1 MPRQAVNEKPKKFKK
16 TLKEMARYL
25 KPYFPL
31 ILIAVVASVIATI
44 LQIIGP
50 DKLKLITDEITKGLP
65 KMVKGKPVM
74 AAINMDNVKSITM
87 MLVIFYGSSLLL
99 NLLQRFIMADV
110 TQKISK
116 SFREKIANKVNKLPF
131 SYFDNTT
138 FGDILSRVTNDVDTI
153 SQSLNQ
159 SVGSLLTSVVM
170 LVGTVVM
177 MIYNSGILTVTTI
190 LSSFVGFVFI
200 IIIMK
205 KSQKHFKAQQE
216 NLGDI
221 NGQIEEVYTGHDVI
235 KAYNAGEMMI
245 DEFEETNKKLYTS
258 AWKSQFLSGL
268 MMPVMQFAGNFSYV
282 MVCIVG
288 GALAI
293 NGKISFGVIVAFMIY
308 VRLFT
313 NPLSDIAQSFNTL
326 QRAAAAGERVFE
338 FLNEK
343 ELEEENVTE
352 KLDRAK
358 GEVEFKD
365 VRFGYNPDK
374 IIIKDFSV
382 KVNPGEKIAIV
393 GPTGA
398 GKTTIVNLLMRFYEI
413 NDGQILVDG
422 IDTKK
427 LSRDNLRDQFCMVL
441 QDSWIFEASVRENIT
456 FGEENIT
463 DEELIDVCK
472 RVNLDHFIRTLPQG
486 YDTILND
493 KQSLSQGQL
502 QLLTIARAM
511 VSHAPMLILD
521 EATSSVDT
529 RTEIIVQDAMD
540 ELAKGRT
547 SFVIAHRLST
557 IKNAD
562 LILVMK
568 DGDIVEKGKHD
579 ELLKRDGFYA
589 QLYNAQDRK
598 SVV

>member
-1 MPRQAVNEKPKKFKK
+1 MPRQVINEKPKKFKK
-16 TLKEMARYL
+16 TLKEMTGYL

-65 KMVKGKPVM
+65 KMIKGKPVM
-74 AAINMDNVKSITM
+74 ASIDMDQVKSITM

-116 SFREKIANKVNKLPF
+116 SFREKIAVKINKLPF

-138 FGDILSRVTNDVDTI
+138 YGDILSRVTNDVDTI

-159 SVGSLLTSVVM
+159 SIGTLLTSIVM
-170 LVGTVVM
+170 LLGTVVM
-177 MIYNSGILTVTTI
+177 MIYNSGILTITTI
-190 LSSFVGFVFI
+190 LSSLVGFVFI
-200 IIIMK
+200 TIIMK
-205 KSQKHFKAQQE
+205 KSQKYFKAQQQ

-221 NGQIEEVYTGHDVI
+221 NGQIEEVYTGHNVI
-235 KAYNAGEMMI
+235 KAYNAGERVV
-245 DEFEETNKKLYTS
+245 DEFEQMNTQLYTS

-268 MMPVMQFAGNFSYV
+268 MMPIMQFAGNFSYV

-422 IDTKK
+422 IDTKN
-427 LSRDNLRDQFCMVL
+427 LSRENLRDQFCMVL
-441 QDSWIFEASVRENIT
+441 QDSWVFEASVRENIT
-456 FGEENIT
+456 FGEKDIT

-568 DGDIVEKGKHD
+568 DGDIVEKGKHE
-579 ELLKRDGFYA
+579 ELLAQDGFYA
-589 QLYNAQDRK
+589 QLYNAQFERK
-598 SVV
+598 

>member
-1 MPRQAVNEKPKKFKK
+1 MPRQTVNEKPKKFKK

-74 AAINMDNVKSITM
+74 AAIDMDNVKSITT

-190 LSSFVGFVFI
+190 LSSLVGFVVI

-221 NGQIEEVYTGHDVI
+221 NGQIEEVYTGHNVI

-245 DEFEETNKKLYTS
+245 DEFEETNTKLYTS

-456 FGEENIT
+456 FGEKNIT

-589 QLYNAQDRK
+589 QLYNAQFERK
-598 SVV
+598 

>member
-1 MPRQAVNEKPKKFKK
+1 MPRQTVNEKPKKFKK

-31 ILIAVVASVIATI
+31 ILIAIVASVIATI

-74 AAINMDNVKSITM
+74 AAIDMDNVKSITM

-190 LSSFVGFVFI
+190 LSSLVGFVVI

-221 NGQIEEVYTGHDVI
+221 NGQIEEVYTGHNVI

-441 QDSWIFEASVRENIT
+441 QDSWVFEASVRENIT

-589 QLYNAQDRK
+589 QLYNAQFERK
-598 SVV
+598 

>member
-1 MPRQAVNEKPKKFKK
+1 MPRQTVNEKPKKFKK
-16 TLKEMARYL
+16 TLKEMAGYL
-25 KPYFPL
+25 KPYFSL

-65 KMVKGKPVM
+65 KIVKGKPVVT
-74 AAINMDNVKSITM
+74 AIDMDSVKSISL
-87 MLVIFYGSSLLL
+87 MLLIFYLSSLVL

-116 SFREKIANKVNKLPF
+116 SFREKIAVKINKLPF

-159 SVGSLLTSVVM
+159 SVGTLLTSIVM
-170 LVGTVVM
+170 LIGTVVM
-177 MIYNSGILTVTTI
+177 MIYNSGILTITTI
-190 LSSFVGFVFI
+190 LSSLVGFVFI
-200 IIIMK
+200 TIIMK
-205 KSQKHFKAQQE
+205 KSQKYFKEQQQ

-221 NGQIEEVYTGHDVI
+221 NGQIEEVYTGHNVI
-235 KAYNAGEMMI
+235 KAYNAGARAV
-245 DEFEETNKKLYTS
+245 DEFEQTNNKLYTS

-268 MMPVMQFAGNFSYV
+268 MMPIMQFAGNFSYV

-358 GEVEFKD
+358 GEVEFKN
-365 VRFGYNPDK
+365 VRFGYDPEK

-422 IDTKK
+422 IDTKN
-427 LSRDNLRDQFCMVL
+427 LSRENLRDQFCMVL
-441 QDSWIFEASVRENIT
+441 QDSWVFEASVRENIT
-456 FGEENIT
+456 FGEKDIT

-579 ELLKRDGFYA
+579 ELLARDGFYA
-589 QLYNAQDRK
+589 QLYNAQFERK
-598 SVV
+598 

>member
-1 MPRQAVNEKPKKFKK
+1 MPRQTVNEKPKKFKK
-16 TLKEMARYL
+16 TLKEMAGYL

-65 KMVKGKPVM
+65 KIVKGKPVM
-74 AAINMDNVKSITM
+74 AAIDMDSVKSITL
-87 MLVIFYGSSLLL
+87 MLLIFYLSSLVL
-99 NLLQRFIMADV
+99 NLLQRFIMPDV

-116 SFREKIANKVNKLPF
+116 SFREEIAKKINRLTF

-159 SVGSLLTSVVM
+159 SVGALLTSIVM
-170 LVGTVVM
+170 LIGTVVM
-177 MIYNSGILTVTTI
+177 MIYNSGILTITTI
-190 LSSFVGFVFI
+190 LSSLVGFVFI
-200 IIIMK
+200 TIIMK
-205 KSQKHFKAQQE
+205 KSQKYFKEQQQ

-221 NGQIEEVYTGHDVI
+221 NGQIEEVYTGHNVI
-235 KAYNAGEMMI
+235 KAYNAGARAV
-245 DEFEETNKKLYTS
+245 DEFEQMNTQLYTS

-268 MMPVMQFAGNFSYV
+268 MMPIMQFAGNFSYV

-313 NPLSDIAQSFNTL
+313 NPLADIAQSFNTL

-338 FLNEK
+338 FLNED

-352 KLDRAK
+352 KLEKAK
-358 GEVEFKD
+358 GEVEFKN
-365 VRFGYNPDK
+365 VRFGYDPEK

-422 IDTKK
+422 IDTKN
-427 LSRDNLRDQFCMVL
+427 LSRENLRDQFCMVL
-441 QDSWIFEASVRENIT
+441 QDSWVFEASVRENIT
-456 FGEENIT
+456 FGEKDIT
-463 DEELIDVCK
+463 DKELIDVCK
-472 RVNLDHFIRTLPQG
+472 RVKLDHFIRTLPHG

-579 ELLKRDGFYA
+579 ELLARDGFYA
-589 QLYNAQDRK
+589 QLYNAQFERK
-598 SVV
+598 

>member
-1 MPRQAVNEKPKKFKK
+1 MPRQTVNEKPKKFKK

-74 AAINMDNVKSITM
+74 AAIDMDNVKSITM

-190 LSSFVGFVFI
+190 LSSIVGFVVI

-221 NGQIEEVYTGHDVI
+221 NGQIEEVYTGHNVI

-245 DEFEETNKKLYTS
+245 DEFEETNTKLYTS

-365 VRFGYNPDK
+365 VRFGYNPEK

-579 ELLKRDGFYA
+579 ELLAQDGFYA
-589 QLYNAQDRK
+589 QLYNAQFERK
-598 SVV
+598 

>member
-1 MPRQAVNEKPKKFKK
+1 MPRQTVNEKPKKFKK

-74 AAINMDNVKSITM
+74 AAIDMDNVKSITM

-159 SVGSLLTSVVM
+159 SVGSLLTSIVM
-170 LVGTVVM
+170 LIGTVVM

-190 LSSFVGFVFI
+190 LSSLVGFVII

-221 NGQIEEVYTGHDVI
+221 NGQIEEVYTGHNVI

-245 DEFEETNKKLYTS
+245 DEFEETNTKLYTS

-422 IDTKK
+422 IDTKNI
-427 LSRDNLRDQFCMVL
+427 SRDNLRDQFCMVL
-441 QDSWIFEASVRENIT
+441 QDSWVFEASVRENIT

-579 ELLKRDGFYA
+579 ELLAQDGFYA
-589 QLYNAQDRK
+589 QLYNAQFERK
-598 SVV
+598 

>member
-1 MPRQAVNEKPKKFKK
+1 MPRQTVNEKPKKFKK

-74 AAINMDNVKSITM
+74 AAIDMDNVKSITM

-116 SFREKIANKVNKLPF
+116 SLREKIANKVNKLPF

-138 FGDILSRVTNDVDTI
+138 FGNILSRVTNDVDTI

-190 LSSFVGFVFI
+190 LSSLVGFVVI

-463 DEELIDVCK
+463 DEELIDVCI

-589 QLYNAQDRK
+589 QLYNAQFERK
-598 SVV
+598 

>member
-1 MPRQAVNEKPKKFKK
+1 MPRQVVNEKPKKFKK

-65 KMVKGKPVM
+65 KMVKGKPVL
-74 AAINMDNVKSITM
+74 ASVNMDNVKSITI

-99 NLLQRFIMADV
+99 NLVQRFIMADV

-116 SFREKIANKVNKLPF
+116 SFREKIAAKINKLPF

-138 FGDILSRVTNDVDTI
+138 YGDILSRVTNDVDTI

-159 SVGSLLTSVVM
+159 SIGTLLTSIVM
-170 LVGTVVM
+170 LLGTLVM
-177 MIYNSGILTVTTI
+177 MIYNSGILTITTI
-190 LSSFVGFVFI
+190 LSSLVGFVFI
-200 IIIMK
+200 TIIMK
-205 KSQKHFKAQQE
+205 KSQKYFKAQQQ

-221 NGQIEEVYTGHDVI
+221 NGQIEEVYTGHNVI
-235 KAYNAGEMMI
+235 KAYNAGARAV
-245 DEFEETNKKLYTS
+245 DEFEQTNTKLYTS

-268 MMPVMQFAGNFSYV
+268 MMPIMQFAGNFSYV

-338 FLNEK
+338 FLNEE
-343 ELEEENVTE
+343 ELEEEHVTE
-352 KLDRAK
+352 KLEKAK
-358 GEVEFKD
+358 GEVEFKN

-441 QDSWIFEASVRENIT
+441 QDSWVFEASVRENIT

-472 RVNLDHFIRTLPQG
+472 RVNLDHFIRTLPHG

-579 ELLKRDGFYA
+579 ELLAKDGFYA
-589 QLYNAQDRK
+589 QLYNAQFERK
-598 SVV
+598 

>member
-1 MPRQAVNEKPKKFKK
+1 MPRQVINEKPKKFKK
-16 TLKEMARYL
+16 TLKEMTGYL

-65 KMVKGKPVM
+65 KMIKGKPVM
-74 AAINMDNVKSITM
+74 ASIDMDQVKSITM

-116 SFREKIANKVNKLPF
+116 SFREKIAVKINKLPF

-138 FGDILSRVTNDVDTI
+138 YGDILSRVTNDVDTI

-159 SVGSLLTSVVM
+159 SIGTLLTSIVM
-170 LVGTVVM
+170 LLGTVVM
-177 MIYNSGILTVTTI
+177 MIYNSGILTITTI
-190 LSSFVGFVFI
+190 LSSLVGFVFI
-200 IIIMK
+200 TIIMN
-205 KSQKHFKAQQE
+205 KSQKYFKAQQQ

-221 NGQIEEVYTGHDVI
+221 NGQIEEVYTGHNVI
-235 KAYNAGEMMI
+235 KSYNAGERVV
-245 DEFEETNKKLYTS
+245 DEFEQMNTQLYTS

-268 MMPVMQFAGNFSYV
+268 MMPIMQFAGNFSYV

-422 IDTKK
+422 IDTKNI
-427 LSRDNLRDQFCMVL
+427 SRDNLRDQFCMVL
-441 QDSWIFEASVRENIT
+441 QDSWVFEASVRENIT
-456 FGEENIT
+456 FGEKDIT

-568 DGDIVEKGKHD
+568 DGDIVEKGKHE
-579 ELLKRDGFYA
+579 ELLAQDGFYA
-589 QLYNAQDRK
+589 QLYNAQFERK
-598 SVV
+598 

>member
-1 MPRQAVNEKPKKFKK
+1 MPRQTVNEKPKKFKK
-16 TLKEMARYL
+16 TLKEMAGYL

-65 KMVKGKPVM
+65 KIVKGKPVVT
-74 AAINMDNVKSITM
+74 AIDMDSVKSITL
-87 MLVIFYGSSLLL
+87 MLLIFYLSSLVL

-116 SFREKIANKVNKLPF
+116 SFREEIANKINRLPF

-159 SVGSLLTSVVM
+159 SVGALLTSIVM
-170 LVGTVVM
+170 LIGTVVM
-177 MIYNSGILTVTTI
+177 MIYNSGILTITTI
-190 LSSFVGFVFI
+190 LSSLVGFVFI
-200 IIIMK
+200 TIIMK
-205 KSQKHFKAQQE
+205 KSQKYFKEQQQ

-221 NGQIEEVYTGHDVI
+221 NGQIEEVYTGHNVI
-235 KAYNAGEMMI
+235 KAYNAGERVV
-245 DEFEETNKKLYTS
+245 DEFEQMNTQLYTS

-268 MMPVMQFAGNFSYV
+268 MMPIMQFAGNFSYV

-338 FLNEK
+338 FLNEE

-352 KLDRAK
+352 KLEKAK
-358 GEVEFKD
+358 GEVEFKN
-365 VRFGYNPDK
+365 VRFGYDPEK

-422 IDTKK
+422 IDTKN
-427 LSRDNLRDQFCMVL
+427 LSRENLRDQFCMVL
-441 QDSWIFEASVRENIT
+441 QDSWVFEASVRENIT
-456 FGEENIT
+456 FGEKDIT

-472 RVNLDHFIRTLPQG
+472 RVNLDHFIRTLPNG

-579 ELLKRDGFYA
+579 ELLSRNGFYA
-589 QLYNAQDRK
+589 QLYNAQFERK
-598 SVV
+598 

>member
-1 MPRQAVNEKPKKFKK
+1 MPRQVVNEKPKKFKK
-16 TLKEMARYL
+16 TLKEMVGYL

-65 KMVKGKPVM
+65 KMVKGKPVL
-74 AAINMDNVKSITM
+74 ASVNMDNVKSITI

-116 SFREKIANKVNKLPF
+116 SFREKIAVKINKLPF

-138 FGDILSRVTNDVDTI
+138 YGDILSRVTNDVDTI

-159 SVGSLLTSVVM
+159 SVGALLTSIVM
-170 LVGTVVM
+170 LIGTVVM
-177 MIYNSGILTVTTI
+177 MIYNSGILTITTI
-190 LSSFVGFVFI
+190 LSSIVGFVFI
-200 IIIMK
+200 TIIMK
-205 KSQKHFKAQQE
+205 KSQKYFKAQQQ

-221 NGQIEEVYTGHDVI
+221 NGQIEEVYTGHNVI
-235 KAYNAGEMMI
+235 KAYNAGERVI
-245 DEFEETNKKLYTS
+245 DEFEQMNTQLYTS

-268 MMPVMQFAGNFSYV
+268 MMPIMQFAGNFSYV

-338 FLNEK
+338 FLNEE
-343 ELEEENVTE
+343 ELEEEHVTE
-352 KLDRAK
+352 KLEKAK
-358 GEVEFKD
+358 GEVEFKN

-413 NDGQILVDG
+413 NSGQILIDG
-422 IDTKK
+422 IDTKNI
-427 LSRDNLRDQFCMVL
+427 SRDNLRDQFCMVL
-441 QDSWIFEASVRENIT
+441 QDSWVFEASVRENIT
-456 FGEENIT
+456 FGEKDIT

-472 RVNLDHFIRTLPQG
+472 RVNLDHFIRTLPHG

-579 ELLKRDGFYA
+579 ELLARDGFYA
-589 QLYNAQDRK
+589 QLYNAQFERK
-598 SVV
+598 

>member
-74 AAINMDNVKSITM
+74 AAIDMDNVKSITM

-190 LSSFVGFVFI
+190 LSSLVGFVVI

-221 NGQIEEVYTGHDVI
+221 NGQIEEVYTGHNVI

-245 DEFEETNKKLYTS
+245 DEFEETNTKLYTS

-374 IIIKDFSV
+374 IIIKDFNV

-589 QLYNAQDRK
+589 QLYNAQFERK
-598 SVV
+598 

>member
-1 MPRQAVNEKPKKFKK
+1 MPRQTVNEKPKKFKE

-65 KMVKGKPVM
+65 KIVKGKPVVT
-74 AAINMDNVKSITM
+74 AIDMDSVKSITL
-87 MLVIFYGSSLLL
+87 MLLIFYLSSLVL

-116 SFREKIANKVNKLPF
+116 SFREEIAKKINRLPF

-159 SVGSLLTSVVM
+159 SVGALLTSIVM
-170 LVGTVVM
+170 LIGTVVM
-177 MIYNSGILTVTTI
+177 MIYNSGILTITTI
-190 LSSFVGFVFI
+190 LSSLVGFVFI
-200 IIIMK
+200 TIIMK
-205 KSQKHFKAQQE
+205 KSQKYFKEQQQ

-221 NGQIEEVYTGHDVI
+221 NGQIEEVYTGHNVI
-235 KAYNAGEMMI
+235 KAYNAGARAV
-245 DEFEETNKKLYTS
+245 DEFEQTNTKLYTS

-268 MMPVMQFAGNFSYV
+268 MMPIMQFAGNFSYV

-338 FLNEK
+338 FLNED

-352 KLDRAK
+352 KLEKAK

-365 VRFGYNPDK
+365 VRFGYDPEK

-422 IDTKK
+422 IDTKN
-427 LSRDNLRDQFCMVL
+427 LSRENLRDQFCMVL
-441 QDSWIFEASVRENIT
+441 QDSWVFEASVRENIT
-456 FGEENIT
+456 FGEKDIT

-472 RVNLDHFIRTLPQG
+472 RVNLDHFIRTLPNG

-589 QLYNAQDRK
+589 QLYNAQFERK
-598 SVV
+598 

>member
-74 AAINMDNVKSITM
+74 AAIDMDKVKSITM

-190 LSSFVGFVFI
+190 LSSLVGFVVI

-221 NGQIEEVYTGHDVI
+221 NGQIEEVYTGHNVI

-358 GEVEFKD
+358 GEVEFKG

-579 ELLKRDGFYA
+579 ELLAKDGFYA
-589 QLYNAQDRK
+589 QLYNAQFERK
-598 SVV
+598 

>member
-1 MPRQAVNEKPKKFKK
+1 MPRQTVNEKPKKFKK

-65 KMVKGKPVM
+65 KIVKGKPVVTS
-74 AAINMDNVKSITM
+74 IDMDSVKSITL
-87 MLVIFYGSSLLL
+87 MLLIFYLSSLVL

-116 SFREKIANKVNKLPF
+116 SFREEIAKKINRLPF

-159 SVGSLLTSVVM
+159 SIGALLTSIVM
-170 LVGTVVM
+170 LIGTVLM
-177 MIYNSGILTVTTI
+177 MIYNSGVLTITTI
-190 LSSFVGFVFI
+190 LSSLVGFVFI
-200 IIIMK
+200 TIIMK
-205 KSQKHFKAQQE
+205 KSQKYFKEQQQ

-221 NGQIEEVYTGHDVI
+221 NGQIEEVYTGHNVI
-235 KAYNAGEMMI
+235 KAYNAGARAV
-245 DEFEETNKKLYTS
+245 DEFEQTNTKLYTS

-268 MMPVMQFAGNFSYV
+268 MMPIMQFAGNFSYV

-338 FLNEK
+338 FLNED

-352 KLDRAK
+352 KLEKAK
-358 GEVEFKD
+358 GEVEFKN
-365 VRFGYNPDK
+365 VRFGYDPEK

-422 IDTKK
+422 IDTKN
-427 LSRDNLRDQFCMVL
+427 LSRENLRDQFCMVL
-441 QDSWIFEASVRENIT
+441 QDSWVFEASVRENIT
-456 FGEENIT
+456 FGEKDIT

-472 RVNLDHFIRTLPQG
+472 RVNLDHFIRTLPNG

-568 DGDIVEKGKHD
+568 DGDIVEKGKHE
-579 ELLKRDGFYA
+579 ELLQKDGFYA
-589 QLYNAQDRK
+589 QLYNAQFERK
-598 SVV
+598 

>member
-1 MPRQAVNEKPKKFKK
+1 MPRQTVNEKPKKFKK

-74 AAINMDNVKSITM
+74 AAIDMDKVKSITM

-190 LSSFVGFVFI
+190 LSSLVGFVVI

-221 NGQIEEVYTGHDVI
+221 NGQIEEVYTGHNVI

-427 LSRDNLRDQFCMVL
+427 ISRDNLRDQFCMVL

-472 RVNLDHFIRTLPQG
+472 RVNLDHFIRTLPYG

-579 ELLKRDGFYA
+579 ELLAQDGFYA
-589 QLYNAQDRK
+589 QLYNAQFERK
-598 SVV
+598 

>member
-1 MPRQAVNEKPKKFKK
+1 MPRQTVNEKPKKFKE

-65 KMVKGKPVM
+65 KIVKGKPVVT
-74 AAINMDNVKSITM
+74 AIDMDSVKSITL
-87 MLVIFYGSSLLL
+87 MLLIFYLSSLVL

-116 SFREKIANKVNKLPF
+116 SFREEIAKKINRLPF

-159 SVGSLLTSVVM
+159 SVGALLTSIVM
-170 LVGTVVM
+170 LIGTVVM
-177 MIYNSGILTVTTI
+177 MIYNSGILTITTI
-190 LSSFVGFVFI
+190 LSSLVGFVFI
-200 IIIMK
+200 TIIMK
-205 KSQKHFKAQQE
+205 KSQKYFKEQQQ

-221 NGQIEEVYTGHDVI
+221 NGQIEEVYTGHNVI
-235 KAYNAGEMMI
+235 KAYNAGARAV
-245 DEFEETNKKLYTS
+245 DEFEQMNTQLYTS

-268 MMPVMQFAGNFSYV
+268 MMPIMQFAGNFSYV

-338 FLNEK
+338 FLNED
-343 ELEEENVTE
+343 ELEEEHVTE
-352 KLDRAK
+352 KLEKAK
-358 GEVEFKD
+358 GEVEFKN
-365 VRFGYNPDK
+365 VRFGYDPEK
-374 IIIKDFSV
+374 IIIKDFNV

-422 IDTKK
+422 IDTKN
-427 LSRDNLRDQFCMVL
+427 LSRENLRDQFCMVL
-441 QDSWIFEASVRENIT
+441 QDSWVFEASVRENIT
-456 FGEENIT
+456 FGEKDIT

-472 RVNLDHFIRTLPQG
+472 RVNLDHFIRTLPNG

-579 ELLKRDGFYA
+579 ELLARDGFYA
-589 QLYNAQDRK
+589 QLYNAQFERK
-598 SVV
+598 

>member
-74 AAINMDNVKSITM
+74 AAIDMDKVKSITM

-190 LSSFVGFVFI
+190 LSSLVGFVFI

-221 NGQIEEVYTGHDVI
+221 NGQIEEVYTGHNVI

-245 DEFEETNKKLYTS
+245 DEFEETNTKLYTS

-441 QDSWIFEASVRENIT
+441 QDSWVFEASVRENIT

-579 ELLKRDGFYA
+579 ELLTQDGFYA
-589 QLYNAQDRK
+589 QLYNAQFERK
-598 SVV
+598 

>member
-1 MPRQAVNEKPKKFKK
+1 MPRQTVNEKPKKFKK

-74 AAINMDNVKSITM
+74 AAIDMDNVKSITM

-190 LSSFVGFVFI
+190 LSSIVGFVVI

-221 NGQIEEVYTGHDVI
+221 NGQIEEVYTGHNVI

-245 DEFEETNKKLYTS
+245 DEFEETNTKLYTS

-338 FLNEK
+338 FLNEE
-343 ELEEENVTE
+343 ELEEEHVTE
-352 KLDRAK
+352 KLEKAK
-358 GEVEFKD
+358 GEVEFKN

-441 QDSWIFEASVRENIT
+441 QDSWVFEASVRENIT

-472 RVNLDHFIRTLPQG
+472 RVNLDHFIRTLPHG

-589 QLYNAQDRK
+589 QLYNAQFERK
-598 SVV
+598 

>member
-1 MPRQAVNEKPKKFKK
+1 MPRRVVKGKPKKFQNS
-16 TLKEMARYL
+16 LKEMLGYL
-25 KPYFPL
+25 KPYLPW
-31 ILIAVVASVIATI
+31 IGVAIVASVIATI

-50 DKLKLITDEITKGLP
+50 DQLKRITDEITKGLP
-65 KMVKGKPVM
+65 KMVNGEPIVSSIDM
-74 AAINMDNVKSITM
+74 EAVKSITM
-87 MLVIFYGSSLLL
+87 MLAIFYGASLLL
-99 NLLQRFIMADV
+99 NLLQRLIMADV

-116 SFREKIANKVNKLPF
+116 SFREKIAAKVNRLPF
-131 SYFDNTT
+131 HYFDNTT
-138 FGDILSRVTNDVDTI
+138 YGDILSRVTNDVDTLG
-153 SQSLNQ
+153 QSLNQ
-159 SVGSLLTSVVM
+159 SIGSLLTSVVM
-170 LVGTVVM
+170 LVGTLIM
-177 MIYNSGILTVTTI
+177 MTYNSGILTITTI
-190 LSSFVGFVFI
+190 VSSLTGFVAI
-200 IIIMK
+200 TVIMK
-205 KSQKHFKAQQE
+205 KTQKHFKAQQE

-221 NGQIEEVYTGHDVI
+221 NGQIEEVYTGHNII
-235 KAYNAGEMMI
+235 KAYNAGEMVV
-245 DEFEETNKKLYTS
+245 DAFEETNEKLYTS

-268 MMPVMQFAGNFSYV
+268 MMPLMQFVGNFSYV

-293 NGKISFGVIVAFMIY
+293 NGHISFGVIVAFMIY

-313 NPLSDIAQSFNTL
+313 NPLAEIAQSFNTL

-338 FLNEK
+338 FLNED
-343 ELEEENVTE
+343 ELEEEHVTE

-358 GEVEFKD
+358 GEVEFQN
-365 VRFGYNPDK
+365 VRFGYDPDK
-374 IIIKDFSV
+374 IIIKNFSV
-382 KVNPGEKIAIV
+382 KVDPGEKIAIV

-427 LSRDNLRDQFCMVL
+427 LSRKNLREQFCMVL
-441 QDSWIFEASVRENIT
+441 QDSWVFEASVRENIT
-456 FGEENIT
+456 FGEENISE
-463 DEELIDVCK
+463 EELIDVCK
-472 RVNLDHFIRTLPQG
+472 RVNLDHFIRTLPHG

-493 KQSLSQGQL
+493 KQTLSQGQI

-511 VSHAPMLILD
+511 VSHAPILILD

-568 DGDIVEKGKHD
+568 DGDIIEKGKHD
-579 ELLKRDGFYA
+579 DLLSQDGFYA
-589 QLYNAQDRK
+589 ELYNAQFERN
-598 SVV
+598 S

>member
-1 MPRQAVNEKPKKFKK
+1 MPRQTVNEKPKKFKK
-16 TLKEMARYL
+16 TLKEMAGYL

-65 KMVKGKPVM
+65 KIVKGKPVVT
-74 AAINMDNVKSITM
+74 AIDMDNVKSITL
-87 MLVIFYGSSLLL
+87 MLLIFYLSSLAL

-116 SFREKIANKVNKLPF
+116 SFREEIAKKINRLPF

-159 SVGSLLTSVVM
+159 SIGALLTSIVM
-170 LVGTVVM
+170 LIGTVVM
-177 MIYNSGILTVTTI
+177 MIYNSGILTITTI
-190 LSSFVGFVFI
+190 LSSLVGFVFI
-200 IIIMK
+200 TIIMK
-205 KSQKHFKAQQE
+205 KSQKYFKEQQQ

-221 NGQIEEVYTGHDVI
+221 NGQIEEVYTGHNVI
-235 KAYNAGEMMI
+235 KAYNAGARAV
-245 DEFEETNKKLYTS
+245 DEFEQTNTKLYTS

-268 MMPVMQFAGNFSYV
+268 MMPIMQFAGNFSYV

-352 KLDRAK
+352 KLEKAK
-358 GEVEFKD
+358 GEVEFKN
-365 VRFGYNPDK
+365 VRFGYDPEK

-413 NDGQILVDG
+413 NDGQILIDG
-422 IDTKK
+422 IDTKN
-427 LSRDNLRDQFCMVL
+427 LSRENLRDQFCMVL
-441 QDSWIFEASVRENIT
+441 QDSWVFEASVRENIT
-456 FGEENIT
+456 FGEKDIT

-472 RVNLDHFIRTLPQG
+472 RVNLDHFIRTLPNG

-579 ELLKRDGFYA
+579 ELLSRNGFYA
-589 QLYNAQDRK
+589 QLYNAQFERK
-598 SVV
+598 

>member
-1 MPRQAVNEKPKKFKK
+1 MPRQTVNEKPKKFKK

-65 KMVKGKPVM
+65 KIVKGKPVVT
-74 AAINMDNVKSITM
+74 AIDMDSVKSITL
-87 MLVIFYGSSLLL
+87 MLLIFYLSSLVL

-116 SFREKIANKVNKLPF
+116 SFREEIAKKINRLPF

-159 SVGSLLTSVVM
+159 SVGALLTSIVM
-170 LVGTVVM
+170 LIGTVVM
-177 MIYNSGILTVTTI
+177 MIYNSGILTITTI
-190 LSSFVGFVFI
+190 LSSLVGFVFI
-200 IIIMK
+200 TIIMK
-205 KSQKHFKAQQE
+205 KSQKYFKEQQQ

-221 NGQIEEVYTGHDVI
+221 NGQIEEVYTGHNVI
-235 KAYNAGEMMI
+235 KAYNAGARAV
-245 DEFEETNKKLYTS
+245 DEFEQTNTKLYTS

-268 MMPVMQFAGNFSYV
+268 MMPIMQFAGNFSYV

-338 FLNEK
+338 FLNED

-352 KLDRAK
+352 KLEKAK

-365 VRFGYNPDK
+365 VRFGYDPEK

-413 NDGQILVDG
+413 NDGQIFVDG
-422 IDTKK
+422 IDTKN
-427 LSRDNLRDQFCMVL
+427 LSRENLRDQFCMVL
-441 QDSWIFEASVRENIT
+441 QDSWVFEASVRENIT
-456 FGEENIT
+456 FGEKDIT

-472 RVNLDHFIRTLPQG
+472 RVNLDHFIRTLPNG

-579 ELLKRDGFYA
+579 ELLARDGFYA
-589 QLYNAQDRK
+589 QLYNAQFERK
-598 SVV
+598 

>member
-1 MPRQAVNEKPKKFKK
+1 MPRQTVNEKPKKFKK

-74 AAINMDNVKSITM
+74 AAIDMDNVKSITM

-190 LSSFVGFVFI
+190 LSSLVGFVVI

-205 KSQKHFKAQQE
+205 KSQTHFKAQQE

-221 NGQIEEVYTGHDVI
+221 NGQIEEVYTGHNVI

-245 DEFEETNKKLYTS
+245 DEFEETNTKLYTS

-579 ELLKRDGFYA
+579 ELLAQDGFYA
-589 QLYNAQDRK
+589 QLYNAQFERK
-598 SVV
+598 

>member
-1 MPRQAVNEKPKKFKK
+1 MPRQTVNEKPKKFKK
-16 TLKEMARYL
+16 TLKEMAGYL

-65 KMVKGKPVM
+65 KIVKGKPVVT
-74 AAINMDNVKSITM
+74 AIDMDNVKSITL
-87 MLVIFYGSSLLL
+87 MLLIFYLSSLAL

-110 TQKISK
+110 
-116 SFREKIANKVNKLPF
+116 
-131 SYFDNTT
+131 
-138 FGDILSRVTNDVDTI
+138 
-153 SQSLNQ
+153 
-159 SVGSLLTSVVM
+159 
-170 LVGTVVM
+170 
-177 MIYNSGILTVTTI
+177 
-190 LSSFVGFVFI
+190 GFVFI
-200 IIIMK
+200 TIIMK
-205 KSQKHFKAQQE
+205 KSQKYFKEQQQ

-221 NGQIEEVYTGHDVI
+221 NGQIEEVYTGHNVI
-235 KAYNAGEMMI
+235 KAYNAGARAI
-245 DEFEETNKKLYTS
+245 DEFEQTNTKLYTS

-268 MMPVMQFAGNFSYV
+268 MMPIMQFAGNFSYV

-338 FLNEK
+338 FLNED

-352 KLDRAK
+352 KLEKAK

-365 VRFGYNPDK
+365 VRFGYDPEK

-422 IDTKK
+422 IDTKN
-427 LSRDNLRDQFCMVL
+427 LSRENLRDQFCMVL
-441 QDSWIFEASVRENIT
+441 QDSWVFEASVRENIT
-456 FGEENIT
+456 FGEKDIT

-579 ELLKRDGFYA
+579 ELLAKDGFYA
-589 QLYNAQDRK
+589 QLYNAQFERK
-598 SVV
+598 

>member
-1 MPRQAVNEKPKKFKK
+1 
-16 TLKEMARYL
+16 
-25 KPYFPL
+25 
-31 ILIAVVASVIATI
+31 
-44 LQIIGP
+44 
-50 DKLKLITDEITKGLP
+50 
-65 KMVKGKPVM
+65 M
-74 AAINMDNVKSITM
+74 AAIDMDNVKSITM

-190 LSSFVGFVFI
+190 LSSLVGFVVI

-245 DEFEETNKKLYTS
+245 DEFEETNTKLYTS

-422 IDTKK
+422 IDTKN

-441 QDSWIFEASVRENIT
+441 QDSWVFEASVRENIT

-579 ELLKRDGFYA
+579 ELLAQDGFYA
-589 QLYNAQDRK
+589 QLYNAQFERK
-598 SVV
+598 

>member
-1 MPRQAVNEKPKKFKK
+1 MPRQTVNEKPKKFKK

-74 AAINMDNVKSITM
+74 AAIDMDNVKSITM

-221 NGQIEEVYTGHDVI
+221 NGQIEEVYTGHNVI

-245 DEFEETNKKLYTS
+245 DEFEETNTKLYTS

-441 QDSWIFEASVRENIT
+441 QDSWVFEASVRENIT

-579 ELLKRDGFYA
+579 ELLAQDGFYA
-589 QLYNAQDRK
+589 QLYNAQFERK
-598 SVV
+598 

>member
-74 AAINMDNVKSITM
+74 AAIDMDKVKSITM

-190 LSSFVGFVFI
+190 LSSLVGFVVI

-221 NGQIEEVYTGHDVI
+221 NGQIEEVYTGHNVI

-245 DEFEETNKKLYTS
+245 DEFEETNTKLYTS

-441 QDSWIFEASVRENIT
+441 QDSWVFEASVRENIT

-579 ELLKRDGFYA
+579 ELLKREGFYA
-589 QLYNAQDRK
+589 QLYNAQFERK
-598 SVV
+598 

>member
-1 MPRQAVNEKPKKFKK
+1 MPRQTVNEKPKKFKK

-74 AAINMDNVKSITM
+74 AAIDMDNVKSITM

-190 LSSFVGFVFI
+190 LSSLVGFVVI

-579 ELLKRDGFYA
+579 ELLAQDGFYA
-589 QLYNAQDRK
+589 QLYNAQFERK
-598 SVV
+598 

>member
-1 MPRQAVNEKPKKFKK
+1 MPRQTVNEKPKKFKK

-31 ILIAVVASVIATI
+31 VLIAVVASVIATI

-74 AAINMDNVKSITM
+74 AAIDMDKVKSITM

-190 LSSFVGFVFI
+190 LSSLVGFVVI

-245 DEFEETNKKLYTS
+245 DEFEETNTKLYTS

-343 ELEEENVTE
+343 ELEEKNVTE

-472 RVNLDHFIRTLPQG
+472 RVNLDHFIRTLPYG

-579 ELLKRDGFYA
+579 ELLAKDGFYA
-589 QLYNAQDRK
+589 QLYNAQFERK
-598 SVV
+598 

>member
-1 MPRQAVNEKPKKFKK
+1 MPRQTVNEKPKKFKK
-16 TLKEMARYL
+16 TLKEMAGYL

-65 KMVKGKPVM
+65 KIVKGKPVVT
-74 AAINMDNVKSITM
+74 AIDMDSVKSITL
-87 MLVIFYGSSLLL
+87 MLLIFYLSSLVL

-116 SFREKIANKVNKLPF
+116 SFREEIAKKINRLPF

-159 SVGSLLTSVVM
+159 SVGALLTSIVM
-170 LVGTVVM
+170 LIGTVVM
-177 MIYNSGILTVTTI
+177 MIYNSGILTITTI
-190 LSSFVGFVFI
+190 LSSLVGFVFI
-200 IIIMK
+200 TIIMK
-205 KSQKHFKAQQE
+205 KSQKYFKEQQQ

-221 NGQIEEVYTGHDVI
+221 NGQIEEVYTGHNVI
-235 KAYNAGEMMI
+235 KAYNAGARAV
-245 DEFEETNKKLYTS
+245 DEFEQTNTKLYTS

-268 MMPVMQFAGNFSYV
+268 MMPIMQFAGNFSYV

-338 FLNEK
+338 FLNED
-343 ELEEENVTE
+343 ELEEEHVTE
-352 KLDRAK
+352 KLEKAK
-358 GEVEFKD
+358 GEVEFKN
-365 VRFGYNPDK
+365 VRFGYDPEK

-422 IDTKK
+422 IDTKN
-427 LSRDNLRDQFCMVL
+427 LSRENLRDQFCMVL
-441 QDSWIFEASVRENIT
+441 QDSWVFEASVRENIT
-456 FGEENIT
+456 FGEKDIT

-472 RVNLDHFIRTLPQG
+472 RVNLDHFIRTLPNG
-486 YDTILND
+486 YDTILSD

-589 QLYNAQDRK
+589 QLYNAQFERK
-598 SVV
+598 

>member
-1 MPRQAVNEKPKKFKK
+1 MPRQTVNEKPKKFKK
-16 TLKEMARYL
+16 TLKEMAGYL

-65 KMVKGKPVM
+65 KIVKGKPVVT
-74 AAINMDNVKSITM
+74 AIDMDSVKSITL
-87 MLVIFYGSSLLL
+87 MLLIFYLSSLVL

-116 SFREKIANKVNKLPF
+116 SFREEIANKINRLPF

-159 SVGSLLTSVVM
+159 SVGALLTSIVM
-170 LVGTVVM
+170 LIGTVVM
-177 MIYNSGILTVTTI
+177 MIYNSGILTITTI
-190 LSSFVGFVFI
+190 LSSLVGFVFI
-200 IIIMK
+200 TIIMK
-205 KSQKHFKAQQE
+205 KSQKYFKEQQQ

-221 NGQIEEVYTGHDVI
+221 NGQIEEVYTGHNVI
-235 KAYNAGEMMI
+235 KAYNAGARAV
-245 DEFEETNKKLYTS
+245 DEFEQTNTKLYTS

-268 MMPVMQFAGNFSYV
+268 MMPIMQFAGNFSYV

-338 FLNEK
+338 FLNEE

-352 KLDRAK
+352 KLEKAK
-358 GEVEFKD
+358 GEVEFKN
-365 VRFGYNPDK
+365 VRFGYDPEK

-422 IDTKK
+422 IDTKN
-427 LSRDNLRDQFCMVL
+427 LSRENLRDQFCMVL
-441 QDSWIFEASVRENIT
+441 QDSWVFEASVRENIT
-456 FGEENIT
+456 FGEKDIT

-472 RVNLDHFIRTLPQG
+472 RVNLDHFIRTLPNG

-579 ELLKRDGFYA
+579 ELLSRNGFYA
-589 QLYNAQDRK
+589 QLYNAQFERK
-598 SVV
+598 

>member
-1 MPRQAVNEKPKKFKK
+1 MPRQVVNEKPKKFKK
-16 TLKEMARYL
+16 TLKEMVGYL

-65 KMVKGKPVM
+65 KMVKGKPVL
-74 AAINMDNVKSITM
+74 ASVNMDNVKSITI

-116 SFREKIANKVNKLPF
+116 SFREKIAVKINKLPF

-138 FGDILSRVTNDVDTI
+138 YGDILSRVTNDVDTI

-159 SVGSLLTSVVM
+159 SVGALLTSIVM
-170 LVGTVVM
+170 LIGTVVM
-177 MIYNSGILTVTTI
+177 MIYNSGILTITTI
-190 LSSFVGFVFI
+190 LSSLVGFVFI
-200 IIIMK
+200 TIIMK
-205 KSQKHFKAQQE
+205 KSQKYFKAQQQ

-221 NGQIEEVYTGHDVI
+221 NGQIEEVYTGHNVI
-235 KAYNAGEMMI
+235 KAYNAGERVI
-245 DEFEETNKKLYTS
+245 DEFEQMNTQLYTS

-268 MMPVMQFAGNFSYV
+268 MMPIMQFAGNFSYV

-338 FLNEK
+338 FLNEE
-343 ELEEENVTE
+343 ELEEEHVTE
-352 KLDRAK
+352 KLEKAK
-358 GEVEFKD
+358 GEVEFKN

-413 NDGQILVDG
+413 NSGQILIDG
-422 IDTKK
+422 IDTKNI
-427 LSRDNLRDQFCMVL
+427 SRDNLRDQFCMVL
-441 QDSWIFEASVRENIT
+441 QDSWVFEASVRENIT
-456 FGEENIT
+456 FGEKDIT

-472 RVNLDHFIRTLPQG
+472 RVNLDHFIRTLPHG

-579 ELLKRDGFYA
+579 ELLARDGFYA
-589 QLYNAQDRK
+589 QLYNAQFERK
-598 SVV
+598 

>member
-1 MPRQAVNEKPKKFKK
+1 MPRQVINEKPKKFKK
-16 TLKEMARYL
+16 TLKEMTGYL

-65 KMVKGKPVM
+65 KMIKGKPVM
-74 AAINMDNVKSITM
+74 ASIDMDQVKSITM

-116 SFREKIANKVNKLPF
+116 SFREKIAVKINKLPF

-138 FGDILSRVTNDVDTI
+138 YGDILSRVTNDVDTI

-159 SVGSLLTSVVM
+159 SIGTLLTSIVM
-170 LVGTVVM
+170 LLGTVVM
-177 MIYNSGILTVTTI
+177 MIYNSGILTITTI
-190 LSSFVGFVFI
+190 LSSLVGFVFI
-200 IIIMK
+200 TIIMK
-205 KSQKHFKAQQE
+205 KSQKYFKAQQQ

-221 NGQIEEVYTGHDVI
+221 NGQIEEVYTGHNVI
-235 KAYNAGEMMI
+235 KAYNAGERVV
-245 DEFEETNKKLYTS
+245 DEFEQMNTQLYTS

-268 MMPVMQFAGNFSYV
+268 MMPIMQFAGNFSYV

-338 FLNEK
+338 FLNEE
-343 ELEEENVTE
+343 ELEEEHVTE
-352 KLDRAK
+352 KLEKAK
-358 GEVEFKD
+358 GEVEFKN

-413 NDGQILVDG
+413 NSGQILIDG
-422 IDTKK
+422 IDTKNI
-427 LSRDNLRDQFCMVL
+427 SRDNLRDQFCMVL
-441 QDSWIFEASVRENIT
+441 QDSWVFEASVRENIT
-456 FGEENIT
+456 FGEKDIT

-579 ELLKRDGFYA
+579 ELLAQDGFYA
-589 QLYNAQDRK
+589 QLYNAQFERK
-598 SVV
+598 

>member
-1 MPRQAVNEKPKKFKK
+1 MPRQTVNEKPKKFKK

-74 AAINMDNVKSITM
+74 AAIDMDNVKSITM

-190 LSSFVGFVFI
+190 LSSLVGFVVI

-221 NGQIEEVYTGHDVI
+221 NGQIEEVYTGHNVI

-245 DEFEETNKKLYTS
+245 DEFEETNTKLYTS

-441 QDSWIFEASVRENIT
+441 QDSWVFEASVRENIT

-579 ELLKRDGFYA
+579 ELLARNGFYA
-589 QLYNAQDRK
+589 QLYNAQFERK
-598 SVV
+598 

>member
-1 MPRQAVNEKPKKFKK
+1 MPRQTVNEKPKKFKK

-65 KMVKGKPVM
+65 KMVKGKPVL
-74 AAINMDNVKSITM
+74 ASINMDNVKSITI

-116 SFREKIANKVNKLPF
+116 SFREKIAVKINKLPF

-138 FGDILSRVTNDVDTI
+138 YGDILSRVTNDVDTI

-159 SVGSLLTSVVM
+159 SIGTLLTSIVM
-170 LVGTVVM
+170 LLGTLVM
-177 MIYNSGILTVTTI
+177 MIYNSGILTITTI
-190 LSSFVGFVFI
+190 LSSLVGFVFI
-200 IIIMK
+200 TIIMK
-205 KSQKHFKAQQE
+205 KSQKYFKAQQQ

-221 NGQIEEVYTGHDVI
+221 NGQIEEVYTGHNVI
-235 KAYNAGEMMI
+235 KAYNAGERVI
-245 DEFEETNKKLYTS
+245 DEFEQMNTQLYTS

-268 MMPVMQFAGNFSYV
+268 MMPIMQFAGNFSYV

-338 FLNEK
+338 FLKEE

-413 NDGQILVDG
+413 NDGQILVDR
-422 IDTKK
+422 IDTKN
-427 LSRDNLRDQFCMVL
+427 LSRENLRDQFCMVL
-441 QDSWIFEASVRENIT
+441 QDSWVFEASVRENIT
-456 FGEENIT
+456 FGEKDIT

-472 RVNLDHFIRTLPQG
+472 RVNLDHFIRTLPNG

-579 ELLKRDGFYA
+579 ELLARDGFYA
-589 QLYNAQDRK
+589 QLYNAQFERK
-598 SVV
+598 